1 MHFVDINRKY
11 LRKGNRP
18 KGRASNLVSET
29 MEMFEQV
36 RTLTVKKKL
45 KITFL
50 THFVDR
56 DFRN

>member
-1 MHFVDINRKY
+1 MHSVELDRKC

-36 RTLTVKKKL
+36 RTLTVKK
-45 KITFL
+45 
-50 THFVDR
+50 
-56 DFRN
+56 N